1 MTHIAK
7 VKKKMPDCPWC
18 KENASRHGDGV
29 LACARHPNGQDAPR
43 AEPHQSPFAW
53 ASIAGANPEPVEIS
67 EVEGRPCLYTIGC
80 EDAFF
85 LDDPTVLLYV
95 DELDRPDNLMTQDQV
110 EEEERKWRSA
120 KRSHGW
126 RGPR

>member
-1 MTHIAK
+1 MSSDN
-7 VKKKMPDCPWC
+7 KKPMPPCPAC
-18 KENASRHGDGV
+18 KENMQRHGDDGV
-29 LACARHPNGQDAPR
+29 LSCARHPNGPDAPPDPR
-43 AEPHQSPFAW
+43 VSPFAW

-67 EVEGRPCLYTIGC
+67 ETSGRPCLYTIGC

-95 DELDRPDNLMTQDQV
+95 DELDRPENLMTKEQV